1 LLWITI
7 EKIKNKNG
15 NCVKEQRTEQTEKL
29 KLILKTGHG
38 PKICGKLTE
47 KRGNWSTN

>member
-1 LLWITI
+1 M

-29 KLILKTGHG
+29 KLILKTGNTDQKYAETDQKKG
-38 PKICGKLTE
+38 ETDPQTE
-47 KRGNWSTN
+47 NL